1 MREKDELDL
10 LLDSAL
16 STYADPGPH
25 SGLEERVVAAL
36 RGEGGRRVASA
47 PRRWVWAVG
56 IPIAAS
62 LLLWIAAGRI
72 KRTTPIPP
80 EQAHEARNSQAP
92 LASGPIAAVSGAK
105 AHPDSD
111 GFTRGLKPPPPSE
124 PVSSAT
130 GRLREQSAA
139 FAARLRSCPVTK
151 PGPGGD
157 FSQDETTGTAGA
169 RGVVTKAGTGG
180 NSSQSAEGC
189 PPRKPA
195 LPRETDVMAMNSGR
209 MTTFPKLDVF
219 PTPQALTPEERAL
232 AVVATQ
238 TPAPVRNALLAAQT
252 QDDAPVRIAAIHIP
266 PIEPPDEGQP

>member
-1 MREKDELDL
+1 MRENDELDL
-10 LLDSAL
+10 LLDAAL
-16 STYADPGPH
+16 ATYADPGPH

-36 RGEGGRRVASA
+36 RGERGRRVASA

-72 KRTTPIPP
+72 KHTTPIRP
-80 EQAHEARNSQAP
+80 EQAHESRNSQAP
-92 LASGPIAAVSGAK
+92 LAGGPIAAVSGAN

-111 GFTRGLKPPPPSE
+111 SFTRGLKPPPPSE

-139 FAARLRSCPVTK
+139 FAARLKSCPVAK

-157 FSQDETTGTAGA
+157 
-169 RGVVTKAGTGG
+169 
-180 NSSQSAEGC
+180 SSQSADGC
-189 PPRKPA
+189 PPRKPD
-195 LPRETDVMAMNSGR
+195 LPRETYVMAINSDR
-209 MTTFPKLDVF
+209 MTILPKLDVF

-232 AVVATQ
+232 ALVATR